1 MTRETKIGLLVGL
14 AFIIVIGILLSDYM
28 TSRNEPALAS
38 LQGAGSNVRSGLG
51 QPASDNASPVV
62 VIPPANVAPSQPV
75 PTRDELNPARHPQPI
90 TVIAQENAAARAT
103 IPVPLVE
110 AAKRVGEELVD
121 TDGHPVANNDQVASV
136 PQQTPGTYT
145 AVAGDSLTKIAAK
158 VYGSSTRANRQAI
171 ALANASLKDNPN
183 RIIIGRTYVIPA
195 LNGAAN
201 AVATNAVAANEPAA
215 APASDAKYTYV
226 VKSGDTL
233 WSIAREELGDTK
245 TIAAIKELNKDILHG
260 SDRVRPNMKLRLP
273 AKPVAA

>member
-14 AFIIVIGILLSDYM
+14 AFIIVIGILLSDHM
-28 TSRNEPALAS
+28 TSTTEPALAS

-62 VIPPANVAPSQPV
+62 VIPPVNVAPAQPV
-75 PTRDELNPARHPQPI
+75 PTRDELNPAPRPQPI
-90 TVIAQENAAARAT
+90 TVIAQDNPAARPT
-103 IPVPLVE
+103 IPVPLAE

-121 TDGHPVANNDQVASV
+121 TNGHPVADNDQPAPVGQ
-136 PQQTPGTYT
+136 PTPNTYT

-171 ALANASLKDNPN
+171 AMANTSLKENPN
-183 RIIIGRTYVIPA
+183 RIIIGKTYVIPP
-195 LNGAAN
+195 LDGAVNTSVVSA
-201 AVATNAVAANEPAA
+201 PAA
-215 APASDAKYTYV
+215 PSVSDSKYTYV

-233 WSIAREELGDTK
+233 WSIAREELGNTN
-245 TIAAIKELNKDILHG
+245 TIAAIKDLNRDILHG